1 MSSDGVNDCP
11 RSTIDFS
18 ESVVDTVCDVLIA
31 SILRL
36 IADDSESGRG
46 RGNGD
51 DTALQQERIYIRRKI
66 WGTLLQLHD
75 SRPTPV
81 DVRKT
86 AS

>member
-11 RSTIDFS
+11 RSTIDFL
-18 ESVVDTVCDVLIA
+18 ETVVDTVCVVLIA
-31 SILRL
+31 SRLRL
-36 IADDSESGRG
+36 ITDDSESEGG
-46 RGNGD
+46 GNGD
-51 DTALQQERIYIRRKI
+51 DTALQQERIDARRKI

>member
-36 IADDSESGRG
+36 ITDDSESGGGGGEWR
-46 RGNGD
+46 
-51 DTALQQERIYIRRKI
+51 
-66 WGTLLQLHD
+66 
-75 SRPTPV
+75 
-81 DVRKT
+81 
-86 AS
+86 